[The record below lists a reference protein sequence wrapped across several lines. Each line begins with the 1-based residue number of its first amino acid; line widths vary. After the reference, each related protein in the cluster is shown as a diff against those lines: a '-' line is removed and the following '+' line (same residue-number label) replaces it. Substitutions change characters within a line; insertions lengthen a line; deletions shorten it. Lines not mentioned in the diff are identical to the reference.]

1 MIRVEDVILDDLD
14 EIYNLER
21 ITFNEDAFSKQI
33 LRSLISHNTL
43 FLKAINEKNKI
54 IGFVIALQESVHI
67 INIINFLIDKDYQN
81 KGFGGILLDLTLNKI
96 KQIPLIK
103 KIILNVNTKNTTAQ
117 KLYAKFNFR
126 ITQKVENYYHNNEN
140 AYLMELDL

>member
-1 MIRVEDVILDDLD
+1 MIRVEDVIFEDLD

-21 ITFNEDAFSKQI
+21 TTFNEDAFSKHI
-33 LRSLISHNTL
+33 LRSLIFHNTL
-43 FLKAINEKNKI
+43 FLKAINEKNII

-67 INIINFLIDKDYQN
+67 INIINFLIEKDYQN
-81 KGFGGILLDLTLNKI
+81 QGFGKTLLDLTINKI

-103 KIILNVNTKNTTAQ
+103 KIILNVNTKNTIAQ
-117 KLYAKFNFR
+117 NLYTKFSFR
-126 ITQKVENYYHNNEN
+126 ITKKVENYYHNNEN

>member
-1 MIRVEDVILDDLD
+1 MIRVENVLFEDLD

-21 ITFNEDAFSKQI
+21 ITFNEDAFSKHI

-54 IGFVIALQESVHI
+54 IGFVIALQESVYI

-81 KGFGGILLDLTLNKI
+81 KGFGGILLDLTINKI

-117 KLYAKFNFR
+117 KLYSKFNFR